1 MVTKPIA
8 KNIGARFALVVLTLA
23 LAFGHYFYNWY
34 FGYRF
39 FESRGGVQKE
49 PNGWTRF
56 GGIDKAWT
64 TPIYLPACAIF
75 EIGDKL
81 HGPRPAPQP
90 YGCIGILLI
99 FAGSLSAGFAVA
111 SLIMAAVHRRKP
123 ILGQYLWRLWVILLG
138 LGWVLVPVEFSWV
151 YRWTVIY

>member
-1 MVTKPIA
+1 
-8 KNIGARFALVVLTLA
+8 
-23 LAFGHYFYNWY
+23 
-34 FGYRF
+34 
-39 FESRGGVQKE
+39 
-49 PNGWTRF
+49 
-56 GGIDKAWT
+56 
-64 TPIYLPACAIF
+64 
-75 EIGDKL
+75 
-81 HGPRPAPQP
+81 
-90 YGCIGILLI
+90 LLI